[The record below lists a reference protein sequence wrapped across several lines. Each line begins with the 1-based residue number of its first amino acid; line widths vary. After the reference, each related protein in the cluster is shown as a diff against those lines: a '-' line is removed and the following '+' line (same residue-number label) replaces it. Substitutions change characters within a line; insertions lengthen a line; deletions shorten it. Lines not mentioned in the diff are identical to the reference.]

1 MPKYE
6 TFCHKIERLWKRMF
20 LSVPT
25 GWRNILMGCN
35 FWRSN
40 ASHSILKNKNWCIFS
55 SRWKRMHEFLWTKQY
70 TATCPLQSTLSC
82 FHLWPPRFRSGIHWK
97 EGLHNFLGGINCEY
111 KLLSS
116 TKEFGP
122 KCDPKWEDLGRNPGL
137 TSTLRELQNWS
148 FLVWLAINWPIL
160 ELW

>member
-55 SRWKRMHEFLWTKQY
+55 SRWKRMHEFLWTNTIQ
-70 TATCPLQSTLSC
+70 PLVLYNLPCLVFICGHPVFVQAFIGKKACTI
-82 FHLWPPRFRSGIHWK
+82 FWG
-97 EGLHNFLGGINCEY
+97 Y

-116 TKEFGP
+116 TVEFRP
-122 KCDPKWEDLGRNPGL
+122 KCDPKFDDLGRNPGL

-148 FLVWLAINWPIL
+148 FLVWLAINWPISK
-160 ELW
+160 LW